1 MYETVIQ
8 EVTMKNKFVL
18 FFLVLLFFLSTFS
31 FSYAQTAE
39 DGKRAVIFILNRVSI
54 DDFLNSDLKNINN
67 MIDNGTYGLMTV
79 NADGGRSL
87 ESVFMTLGTGTRA
100 VGSNGA
106 SLNFN
111 TWETYNHELA
121 STIYERN
128 TGKIPSEGQ
137 ILNLDIAQIIR
148 NNSKRNHII
157 RPGLLGDKFKDSGLN
172 VAVFGNE
179 DTDVDYKRY
188 APLIGMNYSG
198 IVPYGDV
205 SDMTNKKDPL
215 MPYGISTDYDTM
227 YKEYMSVKDNVTLA
241 IFDLGDTARA
251 NDYQNSGLDKINRE
265 NKEKALK
272 NADEFIGKV
281 LLTDSGN
288 TLFMIVTPLPPSQKM
303 GQNDFLTPVVMYGNG
318 ISKGKL
324 ITSDTTKRTGI
335 VTNTDLLPTILTY
348 FGLDVPA
355 FVTGHNLYSSDVNG
369 DLMKLENLEKQLT
382 FNYTYRPYFLKTYVM
397 LQIFILILSLVMLL
411 FFKKYSIL
419 VKPFLLL
426 IPIMPISFLLLPLFD
441 YANIVNS
448 VLGIVAVSTVFTL
461 AAYKLVKKSSFR
473 YFLIA
478 AFTAAIL
485 MLDMLTGYNLLK
497 NSFLSYDVI
506 AGARFYGIGNEYMGI
521 FIGAVLCFALLS
533 FEIFGNIDK
542 KYLIFA
548 NILIYIIVLYFI
560 ASPSLGT
567 NVGGGIA
574 AFAAF
579 SVASIY
585 LFGKKLNIKNILFVG
600 GSIVALLF
608 LLFYVD
614 SLRPVS
620 EQTHIGQTF
629 NLVKNDG
636 LYPLIQIFARKIS
649 MNLKLFKYSVW
660 SRVLVTLV
668 FVLFILFYKPVGA
681 LKRIFNE
688 RKFVYISFLSTIIGS
703 IFALAFNDS
712 GVVAAATTMVY
723 AAPMLIDI
731 IIDENKIIKE

>member
-1 MYETVIQ
+1 
-8 EVTMKNKFVL
+8 MKNKFVL
-18 FFLVLLFFLSTFS
+18 FFLVLLFFLRTFS

-137 ILNLDIAQIIR
+137 VLNLDIAQIIR

-198 IVPYGDV
+198 IVHYGDV

-227 YKEYMSVKDNVTLA
+227 YKEYLSVKDNVALV

-281 LLTDSGN
+281 LRTDSGN

-318 ISKGKL
+318 IAKGKL

-382 FNYTYRPYFLKTYVM
+382 FNYTYRPYFLKTYVI
-397 LQIFILILSLVMLL
+397 LQIFILILSLVILL
-411 FFKKYSIL
+411 FFKKYSTL

-533 FEIFGNIDK
+533 FETFGDIDK

-560 ASPSLGT
+560 ASPALGT

>member
-1 MYETVIQ
+1 
-8 EVTMKNKFVL
+8 MKNKSIL
-18 FFLVLLFFLSTFS
+18 FFLALVFFLSVFS
-31 FSYAQTAE
+31 FSYAKTGQ
-39 DGKRAVIFILNRVSI
+39 DGKKVVVFILNRVTI
-54 DDFLNSDLKNINN
+54 ADFLKSDLKNINK
-67 MIDNGTYGLMTV
+67 MIENGTYGLMTV

-87 ESVFMTLGTGTRA
+87 ESVFMTLGAGTRA

-111 TWETYNHELA
+111 TWESYNNELA
-121 STIYERN
+121 STVFQRN

-157 RPGLLGDKFKDSGLN
+157 EPGLLGDKLADGGHS

-179 DTDVDYKRY
+179 DTDVDHKRY
-188 APLIGMNYSG
+188 GPLIGMNYSG

-205 SDMTNKKDPL
+205 SDRINKKDPL
-215 MPYGISTDYDTM
+215 MPYGISTDYDIM
-227 YKEYMSVKDNVTLA
+227 YEEYLSIKDDVDLT

-251 NDYQNSGLDKINRE
+251 NDYRISGLDKINKQ

-272 NADEFIGKV
+272 YADEFIGKV
-281 LLTDSGN
+281 LRDGGEN
-288 TLFMIVTPLPPSQKM
+288 TLFMIVTPLPPSEEM
-303 GQNDFLTPVVMYGNG
+303 GRNDFLAPIVMYGNN
-318 ISKGKL
+318 IAHGKL

-355 FVTGHNLYSSDVNG
+355 FVTGHSLYSSDVNG
-369 DLMKLENLEKQLT
+369 DLVKLVDLEKQLT
-382 FNYTYRPYFLKTYVM
+382 FNYTFRPYFLKTYVI
-397 LQIFILILSLVMLL
+397 LQIFILILSVAILL
-411 FFKKYSIL
+411 FFKKYSTL
-419 VKPFLLL
+419 MKPFLLL
-426 IPIMPISFLLLPLFD
+426 IPIMPISFLILPLFN
-441 YANIVNS
+441 YANTMNS
-448 VLGIVAVSTVFTL
+448 ILGIVAISAFFTL
-461 AAYKLVKKSSFR
+461 ITYKLVRKSSFR

-478 AFTAAIL
+478 ALTAVIL
-485 MLDMLTGYNLLK
+485 MMDMLTGYNLLK

-521 FIGAVLCFALLS
+521 FIGATLCFALLS
-533 FEIFGNIDK
+533 FEVFSNADK
-542 KYLIFA
+542 RYLIFA
-548 NILIYIIVLYFI
+548 NILIYIVVLYFI

-579 SVASIY
+579 SVASMY
-585 LFGKKLNIKNILFVG
+585 LFGKKLNLKNILFV
-600 GSIVALLF
+600 SAIIVALLF
-608 LLFYVD
+608 LLFYAD
-614 SLRPVS
+614 SLRPIS

-629 NLVKNDG
+629 NLVKNNG
-636 LYPLIQIFARKIS
+636 IYPLIQIFVRKIS

-668 FVLFILFYKPVGA
+668 FVLFVLFYKPVGT

-688 RKFVYISFLSTIIGS
+688 HKFVYISFFSTIIGS
-703 IFALAFNDS
+703 VFALAFNDS
-712 GVVAAATTMVY
+712 GVVAAATMMVY
-723 AAPMLIDI
+723 VAPMLIDI
-731 IIDENKIIKE
+731 IMDENKIARE